1 MTSSKVIFDNPMPHV
16 IPEGANATPL
26 EVVGA
31 TASDKLIIIMVGL
44 PGSGKTFVAKRICR
58 YITFFLDIPTQIFNV
73 GDYRRELCGVQM
85 PASFYD
91 PKNETA
97 KAERNKACDAALDD
111 MIEYMKKDGVR
122 LAVYDATNNN
132 VENRAK
138 LLKRI
143 SEEGL
148 GCKRMF
154 VECLV
159 DDQAMLD
166 ENFKNVKLSTP
177 DYHGVD
183 EKQAMKD
190 FLERRQ
196 NYASVYESVKDEEGS
211 YVRIINYKKFEI
223 SGVRG
228 YIRLRVSNH
237 GCFDLKSKLSLF
249 FFV

>member
-1 MTSSKVIFDNPMPHV
+1 MTMSKTVFDNPMPHV

-31 TASDKLIIIMVGL
+31 TASEKLIIIMVGL
-44 PGSGKTFVAKRICR
+44 PGSGKTFVAKRVCR
-58 YITFFLDIPTQIFNV
+58 YITFFLDIPSQIFNV
-73 GDYRRELCGVQM
+73 GDYRRELCGAQM

-91 PKNETA
+91 PKNEQA
-97 KAERNKACDAALDD
+97 KAERSKACDAALDD
-111 MIEYMKKDGVR
+111 MIEFMKKDGVR

-132 VENRAK
+132 VENRSK
-138 LLKRI
+138 LLERI

-148 GCKRMF
+148 GCKKMF

-183 EKQAMKD
+183 EQKALAD

-196 NYASVYESVKDEEGS
+196 NYASVYESVKDEEGC
-211 YVRIINYKKFEI
+211 YVRIINYRKFEI

-228 YIRLRVSNH
+228 YIRLRVSNYFYE
-237 GCFDLKSKLSLF
+237 CLVKNVCLYDF
-249 FFV
+249 